1 MELVLLFGMVINV
14 ILLFYL
20 ASKSTKGLKLLLY
33 SLSGYWFLS
42 FIIRPSM
49 FIYSRDQNID
59 SIVYDSRIGQS
70 SSNFISVMSLIVI
83 GCFVFCIPIII
94 KSLTATTSNK
104 HILNLNNPD
113 NSMEIIWVILFGL
126 SCGIIAFFVE
136 GSSFRNPISKSLTSL
151 ITISLSIFLWKRR
164 ELKLSKKLG
173 FTIII
178 IGILGTLLLS
188 ISANN
193 SKGILLTPAL
203 IYIATLTIW
212 ENKGFNLK
220 KISLL
225 AFIVIIILP
234 LFSKL
239 QMVKL
244 GTAAATSV
252 KNNYELLPWYFS
264 PFLEIANR
272 FDQFAR
278 VTDSYFAESRSLGG
292 LQSWIV
298 YILNSLRWNPGSGRS
313 ESTFGQ
319 DWNVLITAQSISG
332 AQLSSVSLTQGMIAE
347 GYVWVGLRSLIV
359 ECLIMSIIYIWV
371 SRSLEGSAI
380 SLVFAFGLIGNATI
394 FEMGLVQTAGI
405 FSGVI
410 KIMLFIWISKRI
422 WFSDLNRNLR

>member
-1 MELVLLFGMVINV
+1 MM
-14 ILLFYL
+14 
-20 ASKSTKGLKLLLY
+20 
-33 SLSGYWFLS
+33 
-42 FIIRPSM
+42 
-49 FIYSRDQNID
+49 
-59 SIVYDSRIGQS
+59 
-70 SSNFISVMSLIVI
+70 LIVI

-94 KSLTATTSNK
+94 KSLTANTSNK
-104 HILNLNNPD
+104 HILKSYKPD
-113 NSMEIIWVILFGL
+113 NSIEIIWVILFGL
-126 SCGIIAFFVE
+126 SCGIIAFLIE
-136 GSSFRNPISKSLTSL
+136 SSSFQNPVSKSLTSL

-164 ELKLSKKLG
+164 ELKLSKKLS
-173 FTIII
+173 FNITII
-178 IGILGTLLLS
+178 GSLGTLLLS

-203 IYIATLTIW
+203 IYIATLTLW
-212 ENKGFNLK
+212 ENKGLNLK

-225 AFIVIIILP
+225 AFMMIIILP

-239 QMVKL
+239 QMIKL
-244 GTAAATSV
+244 GTAAATSA

-278 VTDSYFAESRSLGG
+278 VTDSYFAESGSLGG

-298 YILNSLRWNPGSGRS
+298 YILNSLMWNPSSGRS

-332 AQLSSVSLTQGMIAE
+332 AQLSSVSLTQGIIAE
-347 GYVWVGLRSLIV
+347 GYVWLGLRSLIV

-371 SRSLEGSAI
+371 GKSLERSAV
-380 SLVFAFGLIGNATI
+380 SMVFAFGLIGNASI

-410 KIMLFIWISKRI
+410 KILLFIWISKWI
-422 WFSDLNRNLR
+422 WFSYLKHNLR

>member
-1 MELVLLFGMVINV
+1 MVINV

-20 ASKSTKGLKLLLY
+20 ASNSTKGLKLLLY

-42 FIIRPSM
+42 FIMRPSI
-49 FIYSRDQNID
+49 FIYSRDRNID
-59 SIVYDSRIGQS
+59 SIVYDSRIGKS
-70 SSNFISVMSLIVI
+70 SSNFISVMMLIVI

-94 KSLTATTSNK
+94 KSLTANTSNK
-104 HILNLNNPD
+104 HILKSYKPD
-113 NSMEIIWVILFGL
+113 NSIEIIWVILFGL
-126 SCGIIAFFVE
+126 SCGIIAFLIE
-136 GSSFRNPISKSLTSL
+136 SSSFQNPISKSLTSL

-164 ELKLSKKLG
+164 ELKLSKKLS
-173 FTIII
+173 FNITII
-178 IGILGTLLLS
+178 GSLGTLLLS

-203 IYIATLTIW
+203 IYIATLTLW
-212 ENKGFNLK
+212 ENKGLNLK

-225 AFIVIIILP
+225 AFMMIIILP

-239 QMVKL
+239 QMIKL
-244 GTAAATSV
+244 GTAAATSA

-278 VTDSYFAESRSLGG
+278 VTDSYFAESGSLGG

-298 YILNSLRWNPGSGRS
+298 YILNSLMWNPSSGRS

-332 AQLSSVSLTQGMIAE
+332 AQLSSVSLTQGIIAE
-347 GYVWVGLRSLIV
+347 GYVWLGLRSLIV

-371 SRSLEGSAI
+371 GKSLERSAV
-380 SLVFAFGLIGNATI
+380 SMVFAFGLIGNASI

-410 KIMLFIWISKRI
+410 KILLFIWISKWI
-422 WFSDLNRNLR
+422 WFSYLKHNLR